1 MADMSEAKWSVQNG
15 DIEKVKQALSQP
27 GVSTKHSSLLHF

>member
-15 DIEKVKQALSQP
+15 DLDKVKQAISQP
-27 GVSTKHSSLLHF
+27 GVSLKNC